1 MPKKKDHGQAEDVV
15 QEETTAP
22 APEAEQPE
30 KKAADAPE
38 TESED
43 QEEAAE
49 ENSEEEDPAENTAG
63 QDPAEEAPAGDEPAV
78 QTPAANDETA
88 SLRAELLE
96 ARSQLAAYA
105 AGVAPDMVADAVT
118 LATAEAQRAGEVT
131 EAAITQAMANVLKR
145 HSEWKADAAKSGAKK
160 TGGFK
165 LGADRDN
172 AGTAKRPA
180 GNNQS
185 VKRWNRFK

>member
-1 MPKKKDHGQAEDVV
+1 MAKKKIPGQAEDVA
-15 QEETTAP
+15 QEETAAAAP
-22 APEAEQPE
+22 EDEQPEDEVSEGEPEAEAE
-30 KKAADAPE
+30 NE
-38 TESED
+38 
-43 QEEAAE
+43 EEAAQE
-49 ENSEEEDPAENTAG
+49 DPEEEDAN
-63 QDPAEEAPAGDEPAV
+63 QDPAEETPAGDEPAV
-78 QTPAANDETA
+78 VPSAANDETA
-88 SLRAELLE
+88 GLRAELLE

-105 AGVAPDMVADAVT
+105 AGVAPNMIADAVT

-145 HSEWKADAAKSGAKK
+145 HPEWKTDADKSGAKK

-172 AGTAKRPA
+172 AGVAKKPT